1 MKVIFLDIDGVLN
14 SAMWAERIAKN
25 RDVYKHIYI
34 PEWQDINAI
43 NLLKNH
49 ICNHNIK
56 LVISSS
62 WRLSTVEE
70 TKKDFNRYN
79 FIKQLNPYI
88 IGVTPYKE
96 SRHRGEEIKAYLEEH
111 PEIEN
116 WVIID
121 DDTDI
126 LPEQAY
132 RFVWINN
139 YYGLRPGDLHNV
151 QNIFD
156 VWENKKDH

>member
-1 MKVIFLDIDGVLN
+1 MLRSI
-14 SAMWAERIAKN
+14 
-25 RDVYKHIYI
+25 
-34 PEWQDINAI
+34 
-43 NLLKNH
+43 
-49 ICNHNIK
+49 
-56 LVISSS
+56 
-62 WRLSTVEE
+62 
-70 TKKDFNRYN
+70 KKDFNRYN
-79 FIKQLNPYI
+79 YIKQLNPYI
-88 IGVTPYKE
+88 IGVTPYME

-111 PEIEN
+111 PEIDN

-139 YYGLRPGDLHNV
+139 YYGLRTGDLYNV